1 MRLVN
6 IELGVDITFAE
17 GVDPKE
23 ILRELTGAGHPG
35 SIGMMSL
42 RALLQGQL
50 EESNG
55 FVVINDTTDAEE
67 AAEIQAGVDEL
78 KATAVETEVAEV
90 AADPAVTTEQD
101 APSAEV
107 GQAEEVQS
115 TDTAPVEEVG
125 QAEEVQPTT
134 DAAPVEEAVQT
145 EEVQPT
151 TDAAPVEEAVQA
163 ESAAEVIKKA
173 MGINATGEGG
183 KLTPESGS
191 GVGKSRPRRDMDAV
205 FSSALSGEHG
215 PLLNGLIEA
224 GFALVNV
231 KNTGNR
237 FTFVAPGIDTED
249 RAMPRFKISV
259 LKGGSVSVGMTSG
272 NRATGLKGKV
282 EVAEGVTS
290 VPVADVIAVLKSDIF
305 KDELEKGVA
314 ATAAKPEPK
323 AEEASA

>member
-55 FVVINDTTDAEE
+55 FVVVNDTTDAEE

-125 QAEEVQPTT
+125 QAEEVQPTANAAPVE
-134 DAAPVEEAVQT
+134 DAANAAPVEEAVQT
-145 EEVQPT
+145 E
-151 TDAAPVEEAVQA
+151 
-163 ESAAEVIKKA
+163 SAAEVIKKT

-215 PLLNGLIEA
+215 PLLNGLIDA

-290 VPVADVIAVLKSDIF
+290 VPVADVVAVLKSDIF

-323 AEEASA
+323 AEEPKAEEASV

>member
-55 FVVINDTTDAEE
+55 FVVVNDTTDAEE

-115 TDTAPVEEVG
+115 TTDT
-125 QAEEVQPTT
+125 
-134 DAAPVEEAVQT
+134 
-145 EEVQPT
+145 
-151 TDAAPVEEAVQA
+151 APVEEAVQA
-163 ESAAEVIKKA
+163 ESAAEVIKKT

-290 VPVADVIAVLKSDIF
+290 VPVADVVAVLKSDIF

-323 AEEASA
+323 AEEPKAEEASA

>member
-115 TDTAPVEEVG
+115 ATDT
-125 QAEEVQPTT
+125 
-134 DAAPVEEAVQT
+134 APVEEAVQT

-151 TDAAPVEEAVQA
+151 ADAADAAPVEEAVQA

-215 PLLNGLIEA
+215 PLLNGLIDA

-290 VPVADVIAVLKSDIF
+290 VPVADVVAVLKSDIF

-323 AEEASA
+323 AEEPKAEEASA

>member
-55 FVVINDTTDAEE
+55 FVVVNDTTDAEE

-107 GQAEEVQS
+107 GQTEEVQS
-115 TDTAPVEEVG
+115 TTDT
-125 QAEEVQPTT
+125 
-134 DAAPVEEAVQT
+134 APVEEAVQT

-151 TDAAPVEEAVQA
+151 TDAAPVEDAANAAPVEEAVQT
-163 ESAAEVIKKA
+163 ESAAEVIKKT

-215 PLLNGLIEA
+215 PLLNGLIDA

-249 RAMPRFKISV
+249 RAMPRDRKSV
-259 LKGGSVSVGMTSG
+259 V
-272 NRATGLKGKV
+272 
-282 EVAEGVTS
+282 
-290 VPVADVIAVLKSDIF
+290 
-305 KDELEKGVA
+305 
-314 ATAAKPEPK
+314 
-323 AEEASA
+323 

>member
-55 FVVINDTTDAEE
+55 FVVVNDTTDAEE

-115 TDTAPVEEVG
+115 TTDT
-125 QAEEVQPTT
+125 
-134 DAAPVEEAVQT
+134 APVEEAVQT

-151 TDAAPVEEAVQA
+151 ADAADAAPVEEAVQA
-163 ESAAEVIKKA
+163 ESAAEVIKKT

-323 AEEASA
+323 AEEPKAEEASA